1 MSKKSIAQ
9 LKRDSK
15 MLDQILGI
23 VADMV
28 HEDDRPMFD
37 AILTYWR
44 NGWKTMTPIERV
56 ALDDRR
62 RDWRIGAGLGNLNK
76 VRATVSQVGLL
87 MLEDVHPEI
96 KEEAQTNDG
105 NAGCNPPA
113 EQIGEVCQCM
123 PP

>member
-44 NGWKTMTPIERV
+44 MGWRSTSIIEHV
-56 ALDDRR
+56 ALDECR
-62 RDWRIGAGLGNLNK
+62 RDYRVGAELGNLNK

-87 MLEDVHPEI
+87 MLKDVHPEI
-96 KEEAQTNDG
+96 KEEGG
-105 NAGCNPPA
+105 N
-113 EQIGEVCQCM
+113 Q
-123 PP
+123 

>member
-23 VADMV
+23 VADMA
-28 HEDDRPMFD
+28 HEDERPIFD

-56 ALDDRR
+56 ALDNYR
-62 RDWRIGAGLGNLNK
+62 RDWRVGAELGNLNK
-76 VRATVSQVGLL
+76 VRATVSRVALL
-87 MLEDVHPEI
+87 MLEDVYPEI
-96 KEEAQTNDG
+96 KEEAEPNDG
-105 NAGCNPPA
+105 KG
-113 EQIGEVCQCM
+113 
-123 PP
+123 

>member
-62 RDWRIGAGLGNLNK
+62 RDWRIGAGLGQLEQGAGN
-76 VRATVSQVGLL
+76 SQPGGAADAGGCASGDQRGGANQRWKCL
-87 MLEDVHPEI
+87 M
-96 KEEAQTNDG
+96 
-105 NAGCNPPA
+105 
-113 EQIGEVCQCM
+113 
-123 PP
+123 

>member
-105 NAGCNPPA
+105 NA
-113 EQIGEVCQCM
+113 
-123 PP
+123 

>member
-62 RDWRIGAGLGNLNK
+62 RDWRIGAGLGNLN
-76 VRATVSQVGLL
+76 SQPGGPADAGGCVPRNQEG
-87 MLEDVHPEI
+87 
-96 KEEAQTNDG
+96 G
-105 NAGCNPPA
+105 NN
-113 EQIGEVCQCM
+113 Q
-123 PP
+123 

>member
-62 RDWRIGAGLGNLNK
+62 RDWRICYAPGPLEKCQKCPYYDDDCQSYGSK
-76 VRATVSQVGLL
+76 QDKDIVDLL
-87 MLEDVHPEI
+87 MQVYS
-96 KEEAQTNDG
+96 QGGDG
-105 NAGCNPPA
+105 K
-113 EQIGEVCQCM
+113 
-123 PP
+123 